1 MTDLNRREFCCGATG
16 GLIAGLLP
24 AGPLN
29 GAERS
34 AASPQ
39 NAIWD
44 LHCHFSGVTGKSV
57 EDRTAQ
63 ILEYAD
69 RMNIERLVF
78 FMGWPWSQDPDPDDF
93 RRQNDQVLSVLKRW
107 PDRLLGFAYLNQQ
120 PIVALSRSR
129 LEWLRDE
136 TGVSTHLSELQGI
149 EVLYLETHQ
158 AKSAFVSSTS
168 TGTRASAYASPVGW
182 CLLASHSDEEID
194 KLFKEVIFEARTDF
208 TPMSCAELKERVHQ
222 AREDGHV
229 FSKGWYDTGGSTLAT
244 PVRNH
249 DGRIVGCID
258 LSGPDSGFD
267 PAKVET
273 IYLPNLLVAAA
284 KISAELGFQG

>member
-1 MTDLNRREFCCGATG
+1 MSHICEPRNEAQESMSEKNGNHSVYFVPGLHRGLRVLEILASANKPMRLSELAAALQVSRSSAFRIIYTLRDLEFLRDGDQKNTYTLGARV
-16 GLIAGLLP
+16 
-24 AGPLN
+24 LN
-29 GAERS
+29 
-34 AASPQ
+34 
-39 NAIWD
+39 
-44 LHCHFSGVTGKSV
+44 
-57 EDRTAQ
+57 
-63 ILEYAD
+63 
-69 RMNIERLVF
+69 
-78 FMGWPWSQDPDPDDF
+78 
-93 RRQNDQVLSVLKRW
+93 
-107 PDRLLGFAYLNQQ
+107 LGFAYLNQQ
-120 PIVALSRSR
+120 PLVALSRSR

-208 TPMSCAELKERVHQ
+208 TPMSCAELKVRVHQ